1 MTVLDFLIKVFI
13 VHLCKANC
21 PYINAKLENRYG
33 VYKMNLKTIWL
44 LNLLGSTEFYSIMRE
59 FERLNLGGFML

>member
-1 MTVLDFLIKVFI
+1 
-13 VHLCKANC
+13 
-21 PYINAKLENRYG
+21 
-33 VYKMNLKTIWL
+33 MNFKTIWL